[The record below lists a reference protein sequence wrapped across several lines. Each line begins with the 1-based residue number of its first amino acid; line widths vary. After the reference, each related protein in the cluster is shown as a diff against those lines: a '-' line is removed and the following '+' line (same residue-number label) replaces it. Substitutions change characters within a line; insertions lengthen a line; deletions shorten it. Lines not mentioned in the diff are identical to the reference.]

1 MFKKFLIF
9 LLIVAVLAIIWFTFA
24 LLTGIYSVYSYP
36 PSLANPD
43 GATLIVSREEDEP
56 TFNSPDYVPPKENKK
71 KEKGGIRFGS
81 KKIKTQPVETRI
93 IVKLPYIDWAYKQSI
108 DSPETQE

>member
-1 MFKKFLIF
+1 M
-9 LLIVAVLAIIWFTFA
+9 
-24 LLTGIYSVYSYP
+24 YSYP

-56 TFNSPDYVPPKENKK
+56 TFNSPDYVPPKENKE
-71 KEKGGIRFGS
+71 KEKGGLRFGS
-81 KKIKTQPVETRI
+81 RKIKKQPVETRI
-93 IVKLPYIDWAYKQSI
+93 IVKLPYLDWAYKQSI